1 MTPAQQGGGEISPAV
16 EMEGYL
22 IAHAHRESA
31 REEAETLCARLPW
44 LTGAQAEEVARQYV
58 LLRIG
63 LTRRL
68 LKDTAERAE
77 RLREEYEARYE
88 DLRRTLLR
96 RHAGAACA
104 TVACAAGLTAL
115 ASMAAR

>member
-1 MTPAQQGGGEISPAV
+1 VNPGRHGGGDISPAV

-22 IAHAHRESA
+22 IAHAHRQNA
-31 REEAETLCARLPW
+31 RQEAEALCAGLPW
-44 LTGAQAEEVARQYV
+44 LTTAQAQDVARQYV

-68 LKDTAERAE
+68 LKDTAERAD

-104 TVACAAGLTAL
+104 TAACLAGLTAL

>member
-1 MTPAQQGGGEISPAV
+1 MSAGQQGGGEVSPAV

-31 REEAETLCARLPW
+31 RREAGTLCARLPW

-68 LKDTAERAE
+68 LLDTAERAE
-77 RLREEYEARYE
+77 QLREEYETRYE
-88 DLRRTLLR
+88 ALRRTLLR

-104 TVACAAGLTAL
+104 AVACAAGLTAL
-115 ASMAAR
+115 LSTAAR